1 MPIRKQGLLFRTYV
15 CRIVGP
21 KLIGPSV
28 HLLNRYQSTVS
39 MPVLQPIVDIAELLY
54 QRGISDVVVSP
65 GSRSA
70 PLTLAVARH
79 PRLRVRVMADERSA
93 GFVALGMAQQ
103 SRKPVAVICTSGS
116 AVYNLSPAV
125 AEAFFQQVPLLLLTA
140 DRPHEWLHQQDG
152 QTIDQRAIFG
162 SHVKRSY
169 DLPADYAHAD
179 ARWFINRSVN
189 EAISLTTLAPAGPV
203 HVNVPLREPFYPA
216 ADESFAYEP
225 VRVIETLPP
234 NLSIPASTWNRL
246 LAEWD
251 ESIRTV
257 IAVGQLPR
265 DPALLDVLAKLSD
278 EFGIPVVGEIIS
290 NVPTNDR
297 FITRTDTFLSGI
309 TPEQAESIR
318 PDLLITIGN
327 SFLTRNLKTFFRGTA
342 SGGTASRDAVPR
354 RHWHIQPAVDR
365 LPDSFQ
371 SLTRLIPANPA
382 NFLQQLFTDIDYQRF
397 LQGDDVDDGS
407 ADFLNQWQK
416 LDWKAARQVETILF
430 QPDAPLTDWLGTRA
444 VLDHL
449 PQGSLLHLANSM
461 PVRYANLCGIPAGQ
475 QISVEANR
483 GVSGIDGC
491 LSTAVGAAL
500 MTDQIVTLLIGDVA
514 FFYDRNALWSAPVP
528 PNLRIVLLNNDGG
541 HIFRMIDG
549 PARQPELETYFETP
563 HGYTAK
569 NTAADARILYD
580 VCHSLDG
587 LLSLLPDFFA
597 PGTTAKLLE
606 LSTDKRV
613 NQEQFQLY
621 KETLQKE
628 RATN

>member
-1 MPIRKQGLLFRTYV
+1 
-15 CRIVGP
+15 
-21 KLIGPSV
+21 
-28 HLLNRYQSTVS
+28 

-54 QRGISDVVVSP
+54 QKGIADVVVSP

-79 PRLRVRVMADERSA
+79 PKLRVRVMADERSA

-103 SRKPVAVICTSGS
+103 SRKPVVLICTSGS

-140 DRPHEWLHQQDG
+140 DRPHEWLYQQDG
-152 QTIDQRAIFG
+152 QTIDQRNLFG
-162 SHVKRSY
+162 SHVKRWY
-169 DLPADYAHAD
+169 DLPADYAHPD
-179 ARWFINRSVN
+179 ARWFINRSIN
-189 EAISLTTLAPAGPV
+189 EAVSLATLAPAGPV
-203 HVNVPLREPFYPA
+203 HINVPLREPFYPT
-216 ADESFAYEP
+216 ADESFTYEP

-234 NLSIPASTWNRL
+234 SLTIPARTWHGL

-257 IAVGQLPR
+257 IAVGQMPR
-265 DPALLDVLAKLSD
+265 DPALLDVLHKLSD

-290 NVPTNDR
+290 NLPTNDR

-309 TPEQAESIR
+309 TPEQAEKLR

-327 SFLTRNLKTFFRGTA
+327 SFLTRNLKTFFRHTAAHGTA
-342 SGGTASRDAVPR
+342 GQEHPTR
-354 RHWHIQPAVDR
+354 RHWHIQPNVDR
-365 LPDSFQ
+365 IPDSFQ
-371 SLTRLIPANPA
+371 SLTKLIPADPFT
-382 NFLQQLFTDIDYQRF
+382 FLQQLFTDIDYQRF
-397 LQGDDVDDGS
+397 LQGDDDDGS
-407 ADFLNQWQK
+407 ADFLTQWQK
-416 LDWKAARQVETILF
+416 QDWKAAQQVEAVLF

-449 PQGSLLHLANSM
+449 PQGSILHLANSM
-461 PVRYANLCGIPAGQ
+461 PVRYANLCGIPQ
-475 QISVEANR
+475 EQEIRVEANR

-491 LSTAVGAAL
+491 LSTALGAAL

-514 FFYDRNALWSAPVP
+514 FFYDRNALWSAPIP

-549 PARQPELETYFETP
+549 PDRQPELETYFETP

-569 NTAADARILYD
+569 NTASDAHIDYATCD
-580 VCHSLDG
+580 SLES
-587 LLSLLPDFFA
+587 LLSLLPDFFT
-597 PGTTAKLLE
+597 PGTTARLLE
-606 LSTDKRV
+606 LSTDKQV
-613 NQEQFQLY
+613 NQEQFLLY
-621 KETLQKE
+621 KNTLQEK
-628 RATN
+628 ANN